1 MRRTSHLRL
10 RALQACSLAA
20 LALAAAGPAMA
31 GNTIKL
37 DITGAGSGV
46 KTLSITQDATNNS
59 NTITTTGAAG
69 GAQIPIRGK
78 WNSISIT
85 QTGAANVLKGAGITG
100 TTGSTTASLALSYD
114 SGASSGGNVHS
125 LVIGGTTAPANAT
138 VSATVVNTDL
148 VNGANTI
155 TDVLDGTSLAY
166 TLDLDGTNN
175 TVTDTVAATGAVT
188 LNLTLH
194 GGATGASNGN
204 TVTNTITGAT
214 SANVTIASYSN
225 GNTITNTSDG
235 SGDKTISITLPSG
248 GANGNTVSNNFTGG
262 TGTQSSSLLVNGTT
276 SRVNFGL
283 VASGATTASSVTLTD
298 VVGAAGAAAKLALS
312 QTGNNASLTLA
323 VNGNG
328 FTMGSSLGVGAD
340 TGVLISQASNG
351 AVLNAN
357 INAAANGYTYS
368 ISQ

>member
-20 LALAAAGPAMA
+20 LALAAGPAMA
-31 GNTIKL
+31 ANTIKL

-78 WNSISIT
+78 WNSISIS
-85 QTGAANVLKGAGITG
+85 QTGPGNVLKGAGITG
-100 TTGSTTASLALSYD
+100 TTGSTTASLGLSYTTD
-114 SGASSGGNVHS
+114 AANTVGGNTHS
-125 LVIGGTTAPANAT
+125 LQIGATTAPANAT

-148 VNGANTI
+148 VDGVNTI
-155 TDVLDGTSLAY
+155 TDVLDGASLAY
-166 TLDLDGTNN
+166 TLDVNGTNN
-175 TVTDTVAATGAVT
+175 TVANTVAATGAVN

-194 GGATGASNGN
+194 GGATGAGNGN
-204 TVTNTITGAT
+204 SLTNTITGAT
-214 SANVTIASYSN
+214 SATVTVAAYSN
-225 GNTITNTSDG
+225 GNTITNTSNG
-235 SGDKTISITLPSG
+235 SGDKTITISLPSG
-248 GANGNTVSNNFTGG
+248 GANGNTISNDFTSGA
-262 TGTQSSSLLVNGTT
+262 GTQSSSLAVNGVT
-276 SRVNFGL
+276 SRVDFGL
-283 VASGATTASSVTLTD
+283 VASGATTSSAVTLTD

-312 QTGNNASLTLA
+312 QTGNNTALTLA

-328 FTMGSSLGVGAD
+328 FTMGSSLSGGAGVVI
-340 TGVLISQASNG
+340 TQASNG

-357 INAAANGYTYS
+357 VNAAANGYTYS